1 MLRHLLQMPWHLAY
15 HSVTPYNSA
24 ASRDVFLIPKISYI
38 IRHCKFVFQD
48 ACIFLK
54 KKKRKTTCSFQI
66 GTKNP
71 TKKKFIVEPSFFTSW
86 TITSEKCTRAHVQEN
101 KSIYIY
107 LYISP
112 YENVFENGCIYIYIH
127 LFQIR
132 LLQRRMMHDPCFI
145 ARGAL
150 LL

>member
-38 IRHCKFVFQD
+38 IRHCKFVLQG
-48 ACIFLK
+48 ACIFPK
-54 KKKRKTTCSFQI
+54 NKNAKRDVLFKLEQ
-66 GTKNP
+66 KNP

-86 TITSEKCTRAHVQEN
+86 TMTSEKCPRAHVQEN

-107 LYISP
+107 IYISLHMKTFLKTAV
-112 YENVFENGCIYIYIH
+112 YIYIY
-127 LFQIR
+127 LN
-132 LLQRRMMHDPCFI
+132 
-145 ARGAL
+145 
-150 LL
+150 